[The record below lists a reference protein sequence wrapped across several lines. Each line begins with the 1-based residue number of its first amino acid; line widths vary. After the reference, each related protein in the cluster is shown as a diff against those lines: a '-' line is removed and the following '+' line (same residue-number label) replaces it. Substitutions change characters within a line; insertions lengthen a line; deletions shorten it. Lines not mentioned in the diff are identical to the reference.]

1 LYMSADLRT
10 PIVCVLGHVDH
21 GKTTLLDRI
30 RGSAVVE
37 REAGLITQHIGATE
51 VPLSTIER
59 MCGKKGLILPGLLFI
74 DTPGHRA
81 FTTLRSRG
89 SALADIA
96 VLVIDVNDGFQ
107 PQTLEALNILRRYRT
122 PFVVAANKI
131 DRIPGWNPTEDAD
144 FTATYAR
151 QVERV
156 KKELDDRVYE
166 IVGRLYEEGFSADRY
181 DRITDFQR
189 TIGVVPVS
197 ARTGEGVPD
206 LLLVLLGLS
215 QRFLRGNLGYQASGP
230 GVGTILEVKEE
241 TGLGTT
247 IDVILYNGEFRV
259 GDTLVV
265 GSLGEPVVTKIRAL
279 LKPRALQEI
288 RIEDRFERV
297 KRVTAAAGVKIS
309 APNLEEALAGAPVRS
324 VRDKGEI
331 EKIKK
336 EVRGE
341 IEEVRIDTDRSGVI
355 IKADTLGSLEAL
367 ASELNRQGIPVRKA
381 DIGDI
386 SKRDVMEASADKKVI
401 MGFGVGIFPD
411 ALEEIK
417 KARVRIFQHDVIY
430 KLVEEYQEWEAE
442 ERAMAEKKRSEAI
455 VRPGIFRLIPGLVF
469 RQSKPAIVGVEVLAG
484 VIKTNLDV
492 IQEKG
497 VSVGVIKGIQDKGEP
512 LPEAKKGMEVAVALD
527 GPIIGRQVKEGDT
540 LYIDIPE
547 RHAKILEQEIYESLT
562 EDEKEALSRFLE
574 IKRKDNPFWGK

>member
-1 LYMSADLRT
+1 MSADLRT

>member
-1 LYMSADLRT
+1 MSADLRT

-144 FTATYAR
+144 FTATYPR

-401 MGFGVGIFPD
+401 MGFGVGILPD